1 MVVPPAATWILLA
14 GEEIYRRCK
23 YDQARINGKSMGL
36 NLGRWALWKRSF
48 GEIAMNQALDDT
60 VKDTASRAAS
70 EIERIES

>member
-1 MVVPPAATWILLA
+1 M
-14 GEEIYRRCK
+14 
-23 YDQARINGKSMGL
+23 NGKSMGL

-70 EIERIES
+70 EMERIES